1 MFEFI
6 DLASKAFADALLQ
19 TSIQDPSKVILLY
32 ATMGKLRLFASERT
46 VEAAEKAMN
55 MIVQTYYAPKFD
67 LKTRP
72 AIDQNLDILR
82 NFTERCRAELR

>member
-1 MFEFI
+1 
-6 DLASKAFADALLQ
+6 
-19 TSIQDPSKVILLY
+19 
-32 ATMGKLRLFASERT
+32 
-46 VEAAEKAMN
+46 MN

-82 NFTERCRAELR
+82 DFTERCRAELR

>member
-1 MFEFI
+1 
-6 DLASKAFADALLQ
+6 
-19 TSIQDPSKVILLY
+19 
-32 ATMGKLRLFASERT
+32 
-46 VEAAEKAMN
+46 MN

-82 NFTERCRAELR
+82 DFTKRCRTELR